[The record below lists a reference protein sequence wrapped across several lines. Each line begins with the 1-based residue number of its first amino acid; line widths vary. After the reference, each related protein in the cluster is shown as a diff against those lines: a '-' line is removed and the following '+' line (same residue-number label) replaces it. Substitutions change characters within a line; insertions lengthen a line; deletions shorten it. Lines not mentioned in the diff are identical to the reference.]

1 MLVKA
6 GQPDR
11 SVRLVS
17 TGAALLS
24 LAVLSDSAVEHYRG
38 SFRNPAMVLPL
49 IASTLSIGIAGERTA
64 NVRSERLPGIRG
76 IIEAG
81 SASVGMFGLGF
92 HAFNIIK
99 RPGELTFGNFFY
111 GAPIGAPAALVLAS
125 ALNVAADALSK
136 PDARF
141 GSVSLSSG
149 RVLGALTAAG
159 IAGTVGEAGLLHFR
173 GAYHNPAMWLPVA
186 LPPIEIGRA
195 HV

>member
-1 MLVKA
+1 MPNKE

-11 SVRLVS
+11 AVRLVS

-99 RPGELTFGNFFY
+99 RPGEITFGNFFY
-111 GAPIGAPAALVLAS
+111 GDHIGARTEEQMSELQ
-125 ALNVAADALSK
+125 
-136 PDARF
+136 
-141 GSVSLSSG
+141 SLIRNSYA
-149 RVLGALTAAG
+149 V
-159 IAGTVGEAGLLHFR
+159 
-173 GAYHNPAMWLPVA
+173 
-186 LPPIEIGRA
+186 
-195 HV
+195 